1 MAFAPQLHPAHG
13 LRSPEVIAVAV
24 FTQPPVLAGC
34 LACLLATRLGT
45 IPLSVGGPRIRN
57 KKLAATAAFT
67 PGLRA
72 AHGEPNLRRIR
83 RRRKQKR
90 RSPRKSRPKK
100 EEQILDR
107 SDRRK
112 RLGRKWIF
120 KPPAFPS
127 FIPPLTQPGWI
138 AGHLGFCSQVQPP
151 TGVQRK
157 GVRRL
162 DQSIDGVW
170 LVALSE
176 EGDRDPERAVA

>member
-127 FIPPLTQPGWI
+127 FIPPLTKSRAVSNRNCVAAMRG
-138 AGHLGFCSQVQPP
+138 GE
-151 TGVQRK
+151 QRNEN
-157 GVRRL
+157 
-162 DQSIDGVW
+162 DQSVTQ
-170 LVALSE
+170 AAP
-176 EGDRDPERAVA
+176 EGQPT

>member
-127 FIPPLTQPGWI
+127 FIPPLTPEADARPWASGAGFDCYGQPRRFAW
-138 AGHLGFCSQVQPP
+138 HCPRSLP
-151 TGVQRK
+151 RK
-157 GVRRL
+157 
-162 DQSIDGVW
+162 I
-170 LVALSE
+170 
-176 EGDRDPERAVA
+176 GDRGCFYALGQKCS

>member
-127 FIPPLTQPGWI
+127 FIPPLTRAHGAQKIPRP
-138 AGHLGFCSQVQPP
+138 AQ
-151 TGVQRK
+151 T
-157 GVRRL
+157 
-162 DQSIDGVW
+162 
-170 LVALSE
+170 
-176 EGDRDPERAVA
+176 AVARGNGNIVKLTASNDQ

>member
-127 FIPPLTQPGWI
+127 FIPPLTAAVRPRFNRRDTRFYGPVI
-138 AGHLGFCSQVQPP
+138 RAPACRGDP
-151 TGVQRK
+151 K
-157 GVRRL
+157 G
-162 DQSIDGVW
+162 
-170 LVALSE
+170 
-176 EGDRDPERAVA
+176 PEAP

>member
-127 FIPPLTQPGWI
+127 FIPPLT
-138 AGHLGFCSQVQPP
+138 
-151 TGVQRK
+151 
-157 GVRRL
+157 
-162 DQSIDGVW
+162 
-170 LVALSE
+170 SE
-176 EGDRDPERAVA
+176 KSRMFMEF